1 MEENG
6 IAQPL
11 ARRMTDM
18 PRLPKTV
25 EKIKLEIKSKPL
37 YRCKLTCCIGKK
49 ACENRDIPNGIHK
62 NDWIMY
68 QMFCAIEDLA
78 MHLEGQTK

>member
-1 MEENG
+1 MEESV

-25 EKIKLEIKSKPL
+25 AEYKDEIKSYSL
-37 YRCKLTCCIGKK
+37 YRCKLTCSIGKK
-49 ACENRDIPNGIHK
+49 ACENVGIPHGVRK
-62 NDWIMY
+62 EDWIMY
-68 QMFCAIEDLA
+68 QMFSAIEDLA
-78 MHLEGQTK
+78 MHLERQMK